1 MEFKVS
7 TLNEFSNN
15 VLMKAGVPSLEADII
30 TRTMI
35 EADSRGIHSH
45 GLMRLPIYI
54 ERMQKGF
61 IRKESKI
68 TVEKENK
75 GTAVID
81 GHFSAGQVVAT
92 KAMDM
97 TIEKA
102 NEYGIAAVSVKN
114 SNHFGIAAHYALK
127 AAENDMI
134 AIVMSN
140 TAPLMPPTGGA
151 EKVLGNNPLAIAAPS
166 SGNNPVLLD
175 MALSNV
181 ALGKVLF
188 AKNNG
193 VEIPEGWGTDKNG
206 IPTTDPASVLDG
218 GFILPVGGPKGF
230 GLALMVELLT
240 GVLSGGDFS
249 KMIPSMYDT
258 TKKQSISHL
267 MITINISSF
276 MDVRLFKDL
285 SETLGSYVKNALK
298 APGVS
303 QLYLPGEIEFGVEE
317 KRLKSGIPLSD
328 GVLEDL
334 AKLANTMNVAPLT
347 EKNIII

>member
-7 TLNEFSNN
+7 TLSEFSNN
-15 VLMKAGVPSLEADII
+15 VLMKAGVPSYEADTI

-61 IRKESKI
+61 IRTESKI

-92 KAMDM
+92 KAIDIA
-97 TIEKA
+97 IEKA

-127 AAENDMI
+127 AAEKDMI

-230 GLALMVELLT
+230 GLALMVEMLT

-267 MITINISSF
+267 MIAINISSF
-276 MDVRLFKDL
+276 MDVNTFKDL

-317 KRLKSGIPLSD
+317 KRIKTGIPLSD

-334 AKLANTMNVAPLT
+334 ATLANTMNVTPLT
-347 EKNIII
+347 EVLK

>member
-7 TLNEFSNN
+7 TLSEFSNN
-15 VLMKAGVPSLEADII
+15 VLMKAGVPSYEADTI

-97 TIEKA
+97 AIEKA

-267 MITINISSF
+267 MIAINISSF
-276 MDVRLFKDL
+276 MDVNTFKDL
-285 SETLGSYVKNALK
+285 SETLGSYVKNAVK

-317 KRLKSGIPLSD
+317 NRLKSGIPISD

-334 AKLANTMNVAPLT
+334 AKLANTMNVTPLT
-347 EKNIII
+347 EVI